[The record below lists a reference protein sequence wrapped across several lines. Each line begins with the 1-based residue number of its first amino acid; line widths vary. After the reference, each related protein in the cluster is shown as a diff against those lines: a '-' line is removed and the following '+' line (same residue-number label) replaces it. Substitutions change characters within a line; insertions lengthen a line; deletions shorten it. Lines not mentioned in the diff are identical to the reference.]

1 MCSGILDGEVPDHS
15 RRRGVAEGLCR
26 VTRNVLNG
34 FLSAHGL
41 MEHVGE
47 NSQLLAVGIYVEHV
61 ASKATEA
68 WSRLPV

>member
-1 MCSGILDGEVPDHS
+1 MFAVEAKEPI
-15 RRRGVAEGLCR
+15 AAGLCR